1 MIKKNSSK
9 YKYLTK
15 NELIVNLDR
24 LSRFKLPE
32 EAYQRVFYD
41 VILKCLISP
50 KYSIN
55 ELDNL
60 PVEEV
65 CKLFKFIWNKSVEYN
80 YGINKSDKHFN
91 ILKAFC
97 LHLFKNTDKKT
108 KAYINTN
115 IYINSILKNIE
126 NTEAKNLKNLKLNLN
141 KKNNELIYPIRKLI
155 IVEGITEEILLPVFS
170 KKLGCD
176 FEKNGIYIMGA
187 GGKSK
192 SPALYMKLRNK
203 LKIPIILLFDCDAKE
218 ICEEMKNVLLKKD
231 KIIMIKNGEF
241 EDILSLNLI
250 KRALNKEYETLI
262 PIKKKDLKMY
272 SKMCKN
278 LENIYR
284 IMQLGEFKKAKFAKI
299 IAENIKYKSDLS
311 QEIKDIISCINNI

>member
-1 MIKKNSSK
+1 
-9 YKYLTK
+9 
-15 NELIVNLDR
+15 
-24 LSRFKLPE
+24 
-32 EAYQRVFYD
+32 
-41 VILKCLISP
+41 
-50 KYSIN
+50 
-55 ELDNL
+55 
-60 PVEEV
+60 
-65 CKLFKFIWNKSVEYN
+65 
-80 YGINKSDKHFN
+80 
-91 ILKAFC
+91 
-97 LHLFKNTDKKT
+97 
-108 KAYINTN
+108 
-115 IYINSILKNIE
+115 
-126 NTEAKNLKNLKLNLN
+126 
-141 KKNNELIYPIRKLI
+141 
-155 IVEGITEEILLPVFS
+155 
-170 KKLGCD
+170 
-176 FEKNGIYIMGA
+176 MGA